1 MKSALVGSILLL
13 TASVMFVQP
22 AFCKGNAANVIT
34 PKKGIA
40 AASMGPAGIAAAHAS
55 WYYNWGHTPN
65 SGTVPSGTPAPEYVP
80 MISRSGDATDQ
91 NFAALTTA
99 KNNGTYKYLLGFN
112 EPDIASQANMTVA
125 QVIALWPKLMA
136 TGLILGSPAPSWTN
150 TWFDNFMTQ
159 AKANNY
165 RVDFICLHY
174 YTPPNT
180 ATSVANLKTFLTNAY
195 NKYQKPIWLTEFGA
209 PDCKTLGW
217 CGSNAAALTQA
228 QVDAFV
234 PQVIAMLEDLSFVSR
249 YAWFVD
255 KSQGG
260 FELSAVF
267 NSSGALTQTGIDLR
281 DAHGSST
288 VQLNRGF
295 SGNGLSPYIFY
306 KRSDGRIAFR
316 LPMSQTKYQVFVSD
330 ASGRSIWGM
339 SGSGSGDQI
348 FGTDASHLAKGVYV
362 GRMDALGLVRVE
374 RIVVW

>member
-1 MKSALVGSILLL
+1 MKCTLFGSVLLL
-13 TASVMFVQP
+13 TASVMFIQP

-40 AASMGPAGIAAAHAS
+40 AASMGPAGISAAHAS

-65 SGTVPSGTPAPEYVP
+65 SGTVPSGTLAPEYVP

-99 KNNGTYKYLLGFN
+99 KNSGTYKYLLGFN
-112 EPDIASQANMTVA
+112 EPDIAGQANMTVT
-125 QVIALWPKLMA
+125 QVIAQWPKFIA
-136 TGLILGSPAPSWTN
+136 TGLLLGSPAPSWTN
-150 TWFDNFMTQ
+150 AWLDDFMTQ

-165 RVDFICLHY
+165 RVDFLCLHY
-174 YTPPNT
+174 YAPPNT
-180 ATSVANLKTFLTNAY
+180 ATSVADLKTFLTNAY

-255 KSQGG
+255 KSQAG
-260 FELSAVF
+260 FELSAIF
-267 NSSGALTQTGIDLR
+267 TGAGVLTQTGIDFR
-281 DAHGSST
+281 DAHGSAT
-288 VQLNRGF
+288 VQTGRGF
-295 SGNGLSPYIFY
+295 PGEGLSLRPFY
-306 KRSDGRIAFR
+306 SRPDGRLAFM
-316 LPMSQTKYQVFVSD
+316 LPMGQTQYRVSVSD
-330 ASGRSIWGM
+330 AAGRSIYGIKGI
-339 SGSGSGDQI
+339 GSGEQVVGP
-348 FGTDASHLAKGVYV
+348 DASHLAKGVYV
-362 GRMDALGLVRVE
+362 GKMDALGLVRVE